1 MTPKTVGP
9 PYISG
14 MSNSTELS
22 NQRDISAL
30 SIPELIDS
38 LERYDFECQGGPLS
52 NVVDWRELR
61 ARLGHPSPPIQPDPA
76 KIAASAYTRLQ
87 ELEDDIQRRELG
99 RVSLIA
105 ALKAIADRSTSHE
118 EAVRLAQEKLRGA
131 GVFTTNNPT
140 LGPGQS
146 G

>member
-14 MSNSTELS
+14 MSNSLERS

-30 SIPELIDS
+30 GIAELIDS

-76 KIAASAYTRLQ
+76 KIAASAYTRLL
-87 ELEDDIQRRELG
+87 ELKEDIQRRERG

-105 ALKAIADRSTSHE
+105 APRFDFETCI
-118 EAVRLAQEKLRGA
+118 
-131 GVFTTNNPT
+131 VFDDFGRFRVYRETDETK
-140 LGPGQS
+140 
-146 G
+146 